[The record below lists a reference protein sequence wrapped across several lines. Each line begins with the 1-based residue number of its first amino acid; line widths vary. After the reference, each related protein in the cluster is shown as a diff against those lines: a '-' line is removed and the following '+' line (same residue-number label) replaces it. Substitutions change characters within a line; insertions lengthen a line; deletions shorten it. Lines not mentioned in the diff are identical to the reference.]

1 MFATALGTREV
12 SSASSASSVGE
23 MVLSP
28 LGVSASAVGVHLPSG
43 SSAGEVSAAL
53 PAGFVA
59 ADWLVLLD
67 GLIELRPCTKS
78 RWRCG

>member
-1 MFATALGTREV
+1 MFVTASATREV

-23 MVLSP
+23 IVLSP
-28 LGVSASAVGVHLPSG
+28 VGVSVPAVGVHLPSG

-53 PAGFVA
+53 PAGFAA

-67 GLIELRPCTKS
+67 GLIELRPWTKS
-78 RWRCG
+78 R

>member
-1 MFATALGTREV
+1 MFATTLATREV

-23 MVLSP
+23 IVLP
-28 LGVSASAVGVHLPSG
+28 PVGVSAPAAGVHLPSG
-43 SSAGEVSAAL
+43 SSAGEVSVAL

-67 GLIELRPCTKS
+67 GLIELRPWTKS
-78 RWRCG
+78 R